1 MSIERDQ
8 PWEAFQ
14 SDLQVVLDQANN
26 DELFFEERLMRKREE
41 ALSALY
47 EALDLCP

>member
-1 MSIERDQ
+1 MDTDGD
-8 PWEAFQ
+8 P
-14 SDLQVVLDQANN
+14 NN
-26 DELFFEERLMRKREE
+26 DELFFEERAMRTREE